1 MRLLRFAAL
10 SLLLA
15 FGEALAAAPSV
26 SAGGSHSLALHAD
39 GTLRAWGDDSA
50 GALGTGRSL
59 LSLLP
64 IPVAGLPRIVA
75 IACGDF
81 HTVALAADGTVW
93 AGGATAKASWATER
107 PTAARRPFR

>member
-1 MRLLRFAAL
+1 MVGRCPRATVAGLPALGARAMRLMRSAGV
-10 SLLLA
+10 LLA
-15 FGEALAAAPSV
+15 LATAIAAPDARAATAAV
-26 SAGGSHSLALHAD
+26 SAGGSHSLALHTD

-75 IACGDF
+75 VACGDF
-81 HTVALAADGTVW
+81 HAVALAA
-93 AGGATAKASWATER
+93 
-107 PTAARRPFR
+107 